1 VIGTGPGV
9 AGSKSRWS
17 DLRLRIASACVLAPL
32 GLAALWLGGA
42 AWLALVGALTLGLG
56 AEWVLLCRRL
66 GRSARLAA
74 MLAGVP
80 YVGLGAAALLWLRA
94 GHGSGRLAVL
104 FVVLVV
110 WASDIGAY
118 AVGRLIGGPL
128 LAPAISPGKTWAG
141 AVGGLVA
148 AAAVGF
154 VSLHP
159 GSALLAAGLGIAAQA
174 GDLMESAMKRGF
186 GVKDSGWLIPG
197 HGGLLDRF
205 DGLLTAAPAA
215 AAAALL
221 AGRTALGWG

>member
-1 VIGTGPGV
+1 MTAAASAAVRG
-9 AGSKSRWS
+9 SRWS
-17 DLRLRIASACVLAPL
+17 DLRLRIASACVLAPV

-42 AWLALVGALTLGLG
+42 AWLALVGLLTVGLG
-56 AEWVLLCRRL
+56 TEWVLLCRRL
-66 GRSARLAA
+66 GGAARLAA

-80 YVGLGAAALLWLRA
+80 YFGLGAAALLWLRA
-94 GHGSGRLAVL
+94 GPGSGQRAVL
-104 FVVLVV
+104 FVMLVV

-118 AVGRLIGGPL
+118 AAGRLVGGPL
-128 LAPAISPGKTWAG
+128 LAPSISPGKTWAG
-141 AVGGLVA
+141 ALGGLLA
-148 AAAVGF
+148 ASAVGF
-154 VSLHP
+154 AGLHP
-159 GSALLAAGLGIAAQA
+159 GSALLAAALGISAQA

-215 AAAALL
+215 AALALL

>member
-1 VIGTGPGV
+1 MTPTNPGV
-9 AGSKSRWS
+9 AGGKSRWS

-32 GLAALWLGGA
+32 GLLALWLGGT
-42 AWLALVGALTLGLG
+42 AWLALVGLLSVGLG
-56 AEWVLLCRRL
+56 TEWALLCRRL
-66 GRSARLAA
+66 DGGARFAA
-74 MLAGVP
+74 LLAGVP
-80 YVGLGAAALLWLRA
+80 YLGLGAAALLWLRA

-128 LAPAISPGKTWAG
+128 LAPAVSPGKTWAG
-141 AVGGLVA
+141 AAGGLLA

-154 VSLHP
+154 AGLHP
-159 GSALLAAGLGIAAQA
+159 GSALLAGGLGIAAQA

-186 GVKDSGWLIPG
+186 GVKDSGWLMPG

-221 AGRTALGWG
+221 AGRTELGWG

>member
-1 VIGTGPGV
+1 MSAV
-9 AGSKSRWS
+9 AFEAVRNKPRWS
-17 DLRLRIASACVLAPL
+17 DLRLRVASACVLAPL
-32 GLAALWLGGA
+32 GLAALWLGGV
-42 AWLALVGALTLGLG
+42 AWLLLVGLLTVGLG
-56 AEWVLLCRRL
+56 VEWVALCRRL
-66 GRSARLAA
+66 GRSARLPA

-94 GHGSGRLAVL
+94 GPGSGPRAVL
-104 FVVLVV
+104 FVILVV

-128 LAPAISPGKTWAG
+128 LAPGISPGKTWAG
-141 AVGGLVA
+141 AIGGLSA

-154 VSLHP
+154 AGLHP
-159 GSALLAAGLGIAAQA
+159 ASALVAAGLGIAAQA

-215 AAAALL
+215 AALALL

>member
-1 VIGTGPGV
+1 MIAPGL
-9 AGSKSRWS
+9 SPRSRWS

-42 AWLALVGALTLGLG
+42 AWLALIALLTLGLG
-56 AEWVLLCRRL
+56 TEWVLLCQRL
-66 GRSARLAA
+66 DRGARPAA
-74 MLAGVP
+74 LLAGVP

-94 GHGSGRLAVL
+94 GHGGGRRAVL

-118 AVGRLIGGPL
+118 AAGRLIGGPK

-141 AVGGLVA
+141 AMGGLA
-148 AAAVGF
+148 AAAAMGF
-154 VSLHP
+154 ANLHP
-159 GSALLAAGLGIAAQA
+159 ASALLAAGLGIAAQA

-186 GVKDSGWLIPG
+186 GVKDSGRLIPG
-197 HGGLLDRF
+197 HGGLFDRF

-215 AAAALL
+215 AALALL
-221 AGRTALGWG
+221 TDRAALGWG